1 MTAQVEELDHK
12 SSSAERSV
20 KDLKEQLEE
29 AQVCVH
35 SHTHSCNIH

>member
-29 AQVCVH
+29 AQVLCPFT
-35 SHTHSCNIH
+35 HTL